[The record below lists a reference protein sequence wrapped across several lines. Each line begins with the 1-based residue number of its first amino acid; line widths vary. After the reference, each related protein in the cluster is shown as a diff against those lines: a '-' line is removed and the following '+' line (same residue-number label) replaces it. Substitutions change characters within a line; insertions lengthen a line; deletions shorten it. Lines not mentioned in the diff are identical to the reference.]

1 MTGSGAVGSPLRTL
15 IRSGKEKN
23 PARTKNKKETLFK
36 VSKSLNEVEPI
47 IIKIIPN
54 AISPTTRAKVSKII
68 IASAEGLEPKASLTK
83 SILNSGEKIDRY
95 SGSA

>member
-1 MTGSGAVGSPLRTL
+1 MTGSGAVGSPLRKP

-54 AISPTTRAKVSKII
+54 AISPTTSAKVSKIV
-68 IASAEGLEPKASLTK
+68 IASAEGLDPKHRWLTPF
-83 SILNSGEKIDRY
+83 
-95 SGSA
+95 